1 MSFNMGQLIV
11 TGITGLASATSIA
24 YFTIQSGSSQFAT
37 NFLQTQKLDSNL
49 ISVVS
54 KHQLKS
60 SYSTP
65 NSSDLVSQNSSPVVI
80 TPPTS
85 GCKIRMAI
93 VDDPEPPLNVR
104 SSPEVREGNKVAQ
117 LNNNTFVSVADE
129 KSGWLRITNP
139 VIGWV
144 AKNRTRSTCA
154 IVDETIT
161 FSPEGD
167 RAIVRG
173 QMIGTGSHN
182 YRVRMIQGQT
192 MTIKN
197 FGDVFP
203 AIISPDG
210 QLMAREPNI
219 EGNENEWTD
228 IIPISG
234 LYTLQL
240 DSNFRGFEYEFLV
253 EIKENSS
260 RI

>member
-1 MSFNMGQLIV
+1 MSFNMVQLIV
-11 TGITGLASATSIA
+11 TGITGLASATSVA
-24 YFTIQSGSSQFAT
+24 YFTIQSDSSQFTT
-37 NFLQTQKLDSNL
+37 NSLQTQKLDSNL
-49 ISVVS
+49 ISVVP

-60 SYSTP
+60 SYSTS
-65 NSSDLVSQNSSPVVI
+65 NSSDLVSHSSSPVVI

-129 KSGWLRITNP
+129 KSGWLRITEP

-144 AKNRTRSTCA
+144 AKNRTRSSCA
-154 IVDETIT
+154 TVDKTIT
-161 FSPEGD
+161 FSPESD
-167 RAIVRG
+167 TAIVRG
-173 QMIGTGSHN
+173 EMIGTGSHN

-197 FGDVFP
+197 SGDVFP

-219 EGNENEWTD
+219 EGNKNEWTD
-228 IIPISG
+228 TMPISG
-234 LYTLQL
+234 VYTLEF

-253 EIKENSS
+253 EIKEGN
-260 RI
+260 RE